1 LPAVAERLAMR
12 ALPSPGWLEIA
23 RLMAT
28 RYRRRALLG
37 LVLMAS
43 QALFYNAIFFTY
55 ALVLARF
62 YGVPEQDVGYYIFP
76 FALGNFLGPLVLG
89 RLFDSIGR
97 RRMIAATYAIAG
109 VGLIATGRAFAA
121 DVLTPA
127 ELSLCW
133 SLIFFVA
140 SAAAS
145 SAYLT
150 VSEVFPVEMRAISI
164 SLFYAAGTALGGFA
178 GPPLYGAIIETGSR
192 DALYGAYALA
202 GVLMCA
208 AAAVA
213 AWIGVDAER
222 RSLEQVCPPLG
233 ADSPA

>member
-1 LPAVAERLAMR
+1 
-12 ALPSPGWLEIA
+12 
-23 RLMAT
+23 
-28 RYRRRALLG
+28 
-37 LVLMAS
+37 MAS

-62 YGVPEQDVGYYIFP
+62 YAVPEQDVGYYIFP

-97 RRMIAATYAIAG
+97 RKMIAATYALAG
-109 VGLIATGRAFAA
+109 LGLIATGRAFAA
-121 DVLTPA
+121 DVLSPV
-127 ELSLCW
+127 ELSICW
-133 SLIFFVA
+133 SGIFFVA

-178 GPPLYGAIIETGSR
+178 GPPLYGAIIESGSR
-192 DALYGAYALA
+192 QALFGAYSLA
-202 GVLMCA
+202 GVLMCV

-213 AWIGVDAER
+213 LWLGVDAER
-222 RSLEQVCPPLG
+222 KSLEEVCAPLG
-233 ADSPA
+233 CDVDYRGVPATASKS